1 MAKKKKVF
9 PPAPAPFTNTYY
21 VYYDKD
27 TKQLLSVTNEK
38 TNIYSD
44 YLEVDFDVY
53 DRLVSGKEKFS
64 DYLLGIVKS
73 GEESALKLISVSA
86 EAYNFKNTMLD
97 IITVSSSTTP
107 ELLIEWHGPKNEWNF
122 FLSSLAKQRLA
133 ARTINSK
140 LLFFVILE
148 NDYDFLVRT
157 IELDPAQLFTQVCI
171 GIKFES
177 KLEEQLDKIS
187 IATGVMFES
196 TNLRIV
202 NE

>member
-64 DYLLGIVKS
+64 DYLLGIVKW
-73 GEESALKLISVSA
+73 GDESALKLISVSA
-86 EAYNFKNTMLD
+86 ESYNFKNTLLD

-122 FLSSLAKQRLA
+122 FLSNSAKQRLA
-133 ARTINSK
+133 ARNIKTK
-140 LLFFVILE
+140 FLFFVILE
-148 NDYDFLVRT
+148 SDYDFLIRT
-157 IELDPAQLFTQVCI
+157 IELDPEQLFTQICV
-171 GIKFES
+171 GVGFES
-177 KLEEQLDKIS
+177 KLEKQLDKIS